1 MHLLYKWKK
10 ELGKLA
16 LSPEIDVDEKEGIA
30 HNTLHT
36 SCNPLSH
43 SDKSNQQSYI
53 RLMYDFTLA

>member
-53 RLMYDFTLA
+53 SLV